1 MQAMRA
7 ASATRRTSIG
17 VLLPSDAKRS
27 QSRSSGSVLAESIV
41 DCVDGEI
48 SLPHHPN
55 GIVPEK
61 RPSSPE
67 SRWPQLAVRRAND
80 YFREQPERNFRVRDQ
95 PVIPAAGSG
104 DENVNDAEPLSL
116 NPTFRLIARA
126 EAVECILG
134 ESGFGCQRGN
144 ALLIEE
150 ENGYAPWE

>member
-1 MQAMRA
+1 MRA

-61 RPSSPE
+61 SPSHARNLP
-67 SRWPQLAVRRAND
+67 RAGIVD
-80 YFREQPERNFRVRDQ
+80 
-95 PVIPAAGSG
+95 GK
-104 DENVNDAEPLSL
+104 
-116 NPTFRLIARA
+116 PTFHSQS
-126 EAVECILG
+126 IL
-134 ESGFGCQRGN
+134 CAQH
-144 ALLIEE
+144 
-150 ENGYAPWE
+150 P